1 MRFVL
6 ALVAIY
12 VAATASVRAGDSGGD
27 ELAMGGEAPPVCAFT
42 ATPSQ
47 QTADNM
53 TFAASGGINQI
64 QIDNLIDPNVGLL
77 NRASIQLEVDGIC
90 NRAHSLSVMTNNG
103 GLKQAGSV
111 LPVGGAFVGHINY
124 RVQVDWAGETAT
136 LTTDAVPGKKAPV
149 NLIGGP
155 NQGSLNIS
163 LIIDE
168 VDNDLNTPVIA
179 GVYSDILT
187 IQIGAP
193 L

>member
-1 MRFVL
+1 MRLVL

-12 VAATASVRAGDSGGD
+12 FAAAGSVQAGDSGSD
-27 ELAMGGEAPPVCAFT
+27 ELAMGGAAPPVCAFT

-64 QIDNLIDPNVGLL
+64 QIDNLIDANVGFL

-103 GLKQAGSV
+103 GLKPDGSV
-111 LPVGGAFVGHINY
+111 LPVGGVFVGHVNY
-124 RVQVDWAGETAT
+124 RVQVDWAGQIAT

-155 NQGSLNIS
+155 NQGSLHIS
-163 LIIDE
+163 LIVDE
-168 VDNDLNTPVIA
+168 VDNDMNTPVIA

-187 IQIGAP
+187 IQIGVP

>member
-27 ELAMGGEAPPVCAFT
+27 ELPMGGEAPPVCAFT

-103 GLKQAGSV
+103 GLKHAGSV

-124 RVQVDWAGETAT
+124 RVQVDWAGQTAM

-163 LIIDE
+163 LIVDE
-168 VDNDLNTPVIA
+168 VDNDMNTPVIA

-187 IQIGAP
+187 IQIGVP